1 MSIEKKLKQSKPFI
15 SDYIRLAVSLQ
26 LNGTILESN
35 ANKSLRPY
43 NISIQ
48 QFNILRILKGKYPEG
63 YCVKELTLRMV
74 DKNSNASRLVD
85 KLGDK
90 GLITKSVSSADRRE
104 VTVRITN
111 VGLHLIESSSVELE
125 GDIHKTLSQIY
136 SEDEAHQL
144 LELLN
149 RISG

>member
-1 MSIEKKLKQSKPFI
+1 M
-15 SDYIRLAVSLQ
+15 
-26 LNGTILESN
+26 NGAIVEGS
-35 ANKSLRPY
+35 ANKALKPY
-43 NISIQ
+43 NISVQ

-90 GLITKSVSSADRRE
+90 GLITKSISSADRRE
-104 VTVRITN
+104 LLVRITDT
-111 VGLHLIESSSVELE
+111 GLQLIESSSVELE
-125 GDIHKTLSQIY
+125 SNINKTLSQIY
-136 SEDEAHQL
+136 TEDEAQQL

-149 RISG
+149 RISN